1 MVLLLLLPESSK
13 RTHLYIWREG
23 RCFLLHEDTGA
34 SGGKSRGLPLRLGNI
49 DSLEEGVSY
58 HGNLGIHLEGEL

>member
-1 MVLLLLLPESSK
+1 MLLAVNLK
-13 RTHLYIWREG
+13 
-23 RCFLLHEDTGA
+23 
-34 SGGKSRGLPLRLGNI
+34 GLPLRLGNI